1 MSCQVVR
8 SHLLTS
14 LADTLCIQ
22 DTKLI
27 ELDLPEGP
35 VLELLNAVS
44 IAKRMANMVRCFV
57 GVSQLTG
64 RANLMAQQTGST
76 R

>member
-1 MSCQVVR
+1 VSRRFVR
-8 SHLLTS
+8 YRLLKS
-14 LADTLCIQ
+14 FADTLCIQ

-57 GVSQLTG
+57 ALLSFL
-64 RANLMAQQTGST
+64 N
-76 R
+76 